1 MDIEIPWDVP
11 ASLLEGVSVFSN
23 LHPSIH
29 SSIRLFNHP
38 SIPPSLCQSIRP
50 SFLSGTLPMEV
61 YKKRSTSLSFLRSL
75 IQRFVYSFIESYLT
89 TFWTFV
95 QVPHNR
101 ILLIALILSP
111 QLFITCSGRK
121 QSISSTSSAIDWA
134 DFLAESEADVKLL
147 ISSLGMINLIGEGWN
162 RWEWNSRY

>member
-101 ILLIALILSP
+101 ILLIAQILSP

-121 QSISSTSSAIDWA
+121 TVNIFHVFGHRLSGFPGRIRSRCKITHIVVGYDQFDRGRMKS
-134 DFLAESEADVKLL
+134 LRVK
-147 ISSLGMINLIGEGWN
+147 
-162 RWEWNSRY
+162 